1 MQNNGQKLCELCVS
15 YMLGECSTEERAM
28 FERHLTSCT
37 SCRQEL
43 QDMRYAWRMLPLGAE
58 QVEVPSDLKTEVMNA
73 IFSHDQEEGNEH
85 KSGLAAAPLPRKRR
99 FLWRNGLVAAL
110 VPLLIVSVIWNI
122 LLQKDRKEL
131 VRPDVPAQIVSIQP
145 FHATDTAFARSKG
158 TACILQQG
166 DHTNLVIY
174 LYNLP
179 ATKGSETYQVW
190 MLQDGRQSNA
200 GTFRVG
206 DDGLGVLV
214 TEMRPEDRFNSIGV
228 TLEPNASGTKPR
240 RNAVISAPLSH
251 SNS

>member
-1 MQNNGQKLCELCVS
+1 MQKNDQNLCEQCVS
-15 YMLGECSTEERAM
+15 YMLGECSAEERAM
-28 FERHLTSCT
+28 FERHLTSCP

-43 QDMRYAWRMLPLGAE
+43 QDMRFAWQMLPLGAE
-58 QVEVPSDLKTEVMNA
+58 QVEVPSDLKAEVMDA
-73 IFSHDQEEGNEH
+73 IFS
-85 KSGLAAAPLPRKRR
+85 SGPAAAPLPRKKR

-110 VPLLIVSVIWNI
+110 VPLLIASVIWNI

-131 VRPDVPAQIVSIQP
+131 ARPDVPAHIVSIQP
-145 FHATDTAFARSKG
+145 FHAADAAFALSKG

-179 ATKGSETYQVW
+179 ATKGGETYQVW
-190 MLQDGRQSNA
+190 MHRDGSQSNA

-214 TEMRPEDRFNSIGV
+214 TEMRPEDRFDSIGV
-228 TLEPNASGTKPR
+228 TLEPNASGTEPR
-240 RNAVISAPLSH
+240 RNAVISAQLSH
-251 SNS
+251 STS

>member
-1 MQNNGQKLCELCVS
+1 MTLIAIPIIYAIMALIGFIGFEVGISTMALTHPSFRVRGS
-15 YMLGECSTEERAM
+15 Y
-28 FERHLTSCT
+28 
-37 SCRQEL
+37 
-43 QDMRYAWRMLPLGAE
+43 
-58 QVEVPSDLKTEVMNA
+58 
-73 IFSHDQEEGNEH
+73 
-85 KSGLAAAPLPRKRR
+85 
-99 FLWRNGLVAAL
+99 
-110 VPLLIVSVIWNI
+110 
-122 LLQKDRKEL
+122 
-131 VRPDVPAQIVSIQP
+131 
-145 FHATDTAFARSKG
+145 HATDTAFARSKG

-214 TEMRPEDRFNSIGV
+214 TEMRPEDRFDSIGV